1 MCNFTITNTSKVL
14 SCVCGDGGGT
24 HKKRRHC
31 AMNLLSSLGVWQ
43 HGEAPCK
50 NCPRVNFYQEAREL
64 EGEELTLKS
73 GSVGSL
79 GGTVQVGLACAGVI

>member
-1 MCNFTITNTSKVL
+1 MKALCNEPFKLIRT
-14 SCVCGDGGGT
+14 
-24 HKKRRHC
+24 
-31 AMNLLSSLGVWQ
+31 LGVWQ

-73 GSVGSL
+73 GSAGSL
-79 GGTVQVGLACAGVI
+79 GGRCRWAWRVQV